1 MEGQAGR
8 DSRVGA
14 GHLEEVEG
22 AQMNEEARRSEQQ
35 RRELAQEHAGEVVEG
50 SGRVA
55 APRRLGQMVSV
66 RLEPALAESL
76 RELATRRGISVS
88 EALREAAIRLLEAD
102 QAASRTTSSWRI
114 VSDPMVPTPGVTSK
128 NISAP
133 T

>member
-1 MEGQAGR
+1 
-8 DSRVGA
+8 
-14 GHLEEVEG
+14 
-22 AQMNEEARRSEQQ
+22 MNEEARQSEQE
-35 RRELAQEHAGEVVEG
+35 RRELAQQHAGEVVEG
-50 SGRVA
+50 SGRVV

-76 RELATRRGISVS
+76 RELANRRGTSVS

-114 VSDPMVPTPGVTSK
+114 VSDPMVPSPGVTSK
-128 NISAP
+128 NISAA